1 MEKNINDEL
10 TKITRE
16 IDDTKRAKL
25 KVVEQLDN
33 FELIFRENAN
43 VFDELNCIWREG
55 EMKKLII
62 DIESDI
68 KKNQTQLLNELSS
81 QEDEL
86 NRKKFNLENEYDNLC
101 WEKEERGGN
110 NYSL

>member
-33 FELIFRENAN
+33 FELIFRENDN
-43 VFDELNCIWREG
+43 VFDELNYVWREG

-81 QEDEL
+81 QEDGL
-86 NRKKFNLENEYDNLC
+86 NRKRKNLENEYDNLC
-101 WEKEERGGN
+101 WGKEKKGGN

>member
-43 VFDELNCIWREG
+43 VFDELNYIWREG

-86 NRKKFNLENEYDNLC
+86 NRKKFNLENEYYNLC
-101 WEKEERGGN
+101 WENKKRRE
-110 NYSL
+110 